1 MAKVLVTG
9 MSGTGKSYALHML
22 GEKGHRVVDTDVDE
36 WSEWVTAP
44 DGSQDWVWRKD
55 AITSLLN
62 DHRNGHL
69 FVSGCKTNQG
79 KFYPLFDHI
88 VLLSSARRCPSGKD
102 RITHRQPVRE
112 GARRASVDLAAPRR
126 SRTTAAA
133 RPQRQNSMLLRL
145 FLRSSGLEEL
155 AEYLKENTP

>member
-88 VLLSSARRCPSGKD
+88 VLLSAPADVLLERIASRTDNPYGK
-102 RITHRQPVRE
+102 QPAE
-112 GARRASVDLAAPRR
+112 RALILRHLAEVEPLLRATATAELDAAAPL
-126 SRTTAAA
+126 SEVV
-133 RPQRQNSMLLRL
+133 RQ
-145 FLRSSGLEEL
+145 LEEL